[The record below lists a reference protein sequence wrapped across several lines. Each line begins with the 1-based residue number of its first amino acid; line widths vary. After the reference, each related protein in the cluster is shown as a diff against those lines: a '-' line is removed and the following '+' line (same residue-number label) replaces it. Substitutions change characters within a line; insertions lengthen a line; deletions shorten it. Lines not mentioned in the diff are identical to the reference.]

1 MLNVPHS
8 VVHAHDHNGM
18 KDLSRS
24 SVSHITE
31 IEDDKQIVGT
41 EQHIQRDHESVLRQN
56 TQFSPQNSHRWHQQ
70 AQTTSFPPRISNNK
84 LSSNRASGGST
95 SIQAHQVIITL
106 LMIQIYSTVNIV
118 ETEVNVKSKIR

>member
-8 VVHAHDHNGM
+8 VVHAHDHNGN

-41 EQHIQRDHESVLRQN
+41 EQHIQRDHEGVLRQN

-70 AQTTSFPPRISNNK
+70 AQATSFPPRISNNK

-95 SIQAHQVIITL
+95 SMQGHQVIIIL
-106 LMIQIYSTVNIV
+106 LMLQIYSTVNK
-118 ETEVNVKSKIR
+118 NASKC